1 MTFFTGIFA
10 FGIIIILLHLLKN
23 KNFGFGIL
31 SALYGF
37 FALIAAYLISR
48 LLNIDLPVTPF
59 GITLCTVG
67 GIPGVILL
75 VALMTVFS
83 HAV

>member
-37 FALIAAYLISR
+37 FALIAAYHVFR

-75 VALMTVFS
+75 VAFMTVFS

>member
-37 FALIAAYLISR
+37 FALIAAYLVCRI
-48 LLNIDLPVTPF
+48 LNISLPVTPF
-59 GITLCTVG
+59 GITLCAVG
-67 GIPGVILL
+67 GVPGVILL
-75 VALMTVFS
+75 VTLMTVFS
-83 HAV
+83 V